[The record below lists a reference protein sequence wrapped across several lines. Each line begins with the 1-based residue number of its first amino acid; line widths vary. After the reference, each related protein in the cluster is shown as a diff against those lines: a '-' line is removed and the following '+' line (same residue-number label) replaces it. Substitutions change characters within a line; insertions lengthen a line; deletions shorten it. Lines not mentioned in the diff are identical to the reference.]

1 MRIFDHPSEN
11 FICPICG
18 TNEDK
23 LVTLIPIAGKNNGLT
38 YEARQYHVD
47 CIQVFEYVHP
57 YNYACGANRYLY
69 GEYMDRT
76 TDNIIEDLIK
86 LKEEIK

>member
-11 FICPICG
+11 FICPICC

-23 LVTLIPIAGKNNGLT
+23 PVTLIPIAGKNNGLT

-47 CIQVFEYVHP
+47 CIQEFEYHIP
-57 YNYACGANRYLY
+57 IGN
-69 GEYMDRT
+69 T
-76 TDNIIEDLIK
+76 TLLCMEFTNK
-86 LKEEIK
+86 TEEENELQSQI